1 MQAVHALV
9 HRLCL
14 AHPQAQLG
22 HEKWGQIP
30 CTCCLLEIYASEC
43 LVKNKRVPGELTEQ
57 SSMCAAAHTGGNLGV
72 KIPCNHSFPFSPHSK
87 GEKPLSVKTAIL
99 KHHISHT

>member
-22 HEKWGQIP
+22 HEKWGQIS

-43 LVKNKRVPGELTEQ
+43 LVKNKRHLESRE
-57 SSMCAAAHTGGNLGV
+57 SSQNSQACVLLHIQGG
-72 KIPCNHSFPFSPHSK
+72 I
-87 GEKPLSVKTAIL
+87 
-99 KHHISHT
+99 